1 MQFFEEE
8 MSAITTF
15 IDLLHTYKQQQKVLY
30 WTKDSSMEIQYKKF
44 YLEWQFSFNLK

>member
-15 IDLLHTYKQQQKVLY
+15 IDLLHTYKQQQKVPY
-30 WTKDSSMEIQYKKF
+30 WTEDSSMEIQFKKVLLGMTVF
-44 YLEWQFSFNLK
+44 I

>member
-15 IDLLHTYKQQQKVLY
+15 IDLLHTTYKQQQKVPY
-30 WTKDSSMEIQYKKF
+30 WTKDSSMEIQKGF
-44 YLEWQFSFNLK
+44 TWNDSFHLT

>member
-15 IDLLHTYKQQQKVLY
+15 IDLLHTTYKQQQKVPY
-30 WTKDSSMEIQYKKF
+30 WTKDSSMEIQFKKVLLGMTVF
-44 YLEWQFSFNLK
+44 I